1 MVAFLRTSLPLSCFW
16 SRLRSE
22 GKGCLLRALGVPA
35 WSSLMRHAHPS
46 RLRVLLPSHSSWG
59 PPDLRA
65 RGRPGHG
72 ARTARARGQ
81 AARPCVRCSRACFIV
96 PLVRVQRTSSK
107 TAVEGFRGAGA
118 TAGRG
123 TKRGGR
129 GARWATPPRS
139 SFCFVSALAR
149 AAVASAVRSQ
159 PCPGVDRFVWAVEWV
174 FVVLL
179 TKNTPVALVNVVP
192 WWCFGDPPLL
202 HALATTDL
210 LPGSWGG
217 SREHG

>member
-1 MVAFLRTSLPLSCFW
+1 MPPPSSQGPCLVVTDATRPPVPASGAAALPL
-16 SRLRSE
+16 
-22 GKGCLLRALGVPA
+22 LLG
-35 WSSLMRHAHPS
+35 ST
-46 RLRVLLPSHSSWG
+46 G
-59 PPDLRA
+59 PP
-65 RGRPGHG
+65 
-72 ARTARARGQ
+72 
-81 AARPCVRCSRACFIV
+81 CSRAARAWRADGEGPRTGCPPV
-96 PLVRVQRTSSK
+96 CPLLPCMLHCPVSSRATHELKDSSGRLQRCRCD
-107 TAVEGFRGAGA
+107 GRAGNQA
-118 TAGRG
+118 RRPG
-123 TKRGGR
+123 GGR

-139 SFCFVSALAR
+139 SFCFVSALVR
-149 AAVASAVRSQ
+149 SAVALAVRSQ

-179 TKNTPVALVNVVP
+179 SKSTPVALVNVVP